1 MRANR
6 KKATAPTPLA
16 LAQPDTQEWCL
27 LGPRQLSS
35 HLRFVEDLALAGGRP
50 DLPEAAA
57 AWRRAQDLY
66 RQLEVAEAGA
76 ADDPRITALPASLS
90 RHQARLEALP
100 ALRHTFNTVPVVFGM
115 VELDKLVVSQYTITQ
130 AIVERLHLSFT
141 AAPSPRQ
148 LAELCLPLVPGDSAF
163 SLAYQDESEFV
174 FVSDAH
180 DMRYLAAT
188 LLDPANLAGLPVPG
202 HPRAA
207 LALSVGFSSNVMNAV
222 RLGNRV
228 VLNNGHHRALA
239 LRAMGV
245 RRVPCI
251 IQVCGSDAELREA
264 ATAEI
269 VDNSDLYFESPRPPL
284 LRDYDHPGLV
294 QRLRAPRLRRQV
306 RLTVKVESRLM
317 VV

>member
-1 MRANR
+1 
-6 KKATAPTPLA
+6 
-16 LAQPDTQEWCL
+16 
-27 LGPRQLSS
+27 LSS
-35 HLRFVEDLALAGGRP
+35 HLRFVEDLAMAGGRP

-57 AWRRAQDLY
+57 LWRQAQDIY
-66 RQLEVAEAGA
+66 RRLEVSEAGA
-76 ADDPRITALPASLS
+76 ADDPHVKVLPKTLS

-100 ALRHTFNTVPVVFGM
+100 ALRHTFNTVPVAFGM
-115 VELDKLVVSQYTITQ
+115 VEIDKLVVSQYTITQ
-130 AIVERLHLSFT
+130 AIVERLRRSFSAT
-141 AAPSPRQ
+141 PSPRQ
-148 LAELCLPLVPGDSAF
+148 LAGLCLPLAPGDGAF

-188 LLDPANLAGLPVPG
+188 LLDPADLGGLPVPG

-207 LALSVGFSSNVMNAV
+207 LALSVGFSSNVMNVV

-239 LRAMGV
+239 LRALGV
-245 RRVPCI
+245 RHLPCI
-251 IQVCGSDAELREA
+251 IQVCSSFAELREA
-264 ATAEI
+264 APAEI
-269 VDNSDLYFESPRPPL
+269 FDNSDLYFESPRPPL

-294 QRLRAPRLRRQV
+294 QRLHAPRLRRQL

-317 VV
+317 AI